1 MIRGVWLMCA
11 LWLCACGKDDSF
23 DPAPPASPCGAPTG
37 AVQRVL
43 DGDTIELSDATKIR
57 YLQVNTPEIAHAA
70 DEVSECFGDD
80 AKAFNESLVA
90 GQTVTLEY
98 DVGCTDRYGR
108 TLAFVSVD
116 GRMVN
121 KLLVERGYG
130 RVLII
135 EPNLKYADEFRALEA
150 EAQAQSAGLWGA
162 CE

>member
-1 MIRGVWLMCA
+1 MTRDLLLLCG
-11 LWLCACGKDDSF
+11 LWLCACGKDASSE
-23 DPAPPASPCGAPTG
+23 PSEPVSPCGAHSG
-37 AVQRVL
+37 VVQRVL

-57 YLQVNTPEIAHAA
+57 YLQVNTPEISHAA
-70 DEVSECFGDD
+70 DEVAECFGDD